1 MLQLPEFNFQVAAQY
16 SRPSDNSLNGISI
29 KSFLKENHV
38 ENYQALGTLSWE
50 ADIWGRI
57 RSQQEA
63 ALAEYMQ
70 SYEAV
75 KAVQTRVVADIAQ
88 GYFNLVMLDRK
99 LAISKSNLLLSDSF
113 LVATQK
119 MKDAGMVNLLA
130 VQQAESQKQS
140 TSLLIPQLEE
150 NIAIQENALKILTG
164 QIPDS
169 VERNGM
175 LDGMMKYEN
184 ISSGVPASLLSR
196 RPDVRAA
203 ELAVVAANARM
214 GVAKANMY
222 PALNITAGGGLE
234 SFKSSNW
241 FKLPGSLF
249 GLAAGTITQP
259 VFRRNELKTNYEIA
273 KLEREQSVLEF
284 RQLVLQAVG
293 EVADALVEIE
303 QLQQQRQ
310 IADNL
315 HIAARRLREQPVA
328 RQARNADDEA
338 DDRRKNDAEAGDQKR
353 VEQPDPKGA
362 TIGRAA
368 RRIFDQ
374 RLTDVEAGGLVPESE
389 AGCDL
394 RPRQVVDCVAG
405 GAVDEQRDHG
415 AENKLIGNAADFRVV
430 VEHDTRGARLR
441 RQVTRH
447 FPLVGRLKRR
457 RHLFE
462 RGRGRTSAANSS
474 AARSADRRRV
484 LDAALGPQLVQPA
497 FDLER

>member
-1 MLQLPEFNFQVAAQY
+1 MNRLITDKNNALEKNLRPSRAGFFEKYIDSTDRTLLASFSFIFLLLFLVSCRVNKPYKPNAPVPEKFRGQATADTLSFGDKQWKELFTDSRLSTLIDSGIRNNYDLLIAVNRLDIARRRMRQSKLLQLPEFNFQVAAQY

-38 ENYQALGTLSWE
+38 ENYQAMGTLSWE

-57 RSQQEA
+57 RSQKEA

-75 KAVQTRVVADIAQ
+75 KAVQTQIVADIAQ
-88 GYFNLVMLDRK
+88 GYFNLVMLDRQ
-99 LAISKSNLLLSDSF
+99 LEISKSNLLLSDSF

-119 MKDAGMVNLLA
+119 MKDAGIVNLLA

-164 QIPDS
+164 QLPDA
-169 VERNGM
+169 VERSGM
-175 LDGMMKYEN
+175 LNEMMKFEN

-214 GVAKANMY
+214 GVAKASMY

-241 FKLPGSLF
+241 FNIPGSLF
-249 GLAAGTITQP
+249 GLAAGTIVQP

-284 RQLVLQAVG
+284 RQRVLQAVG
-293 EVADALVEIE
+293 EVADALVAIE
-303 QLQQQRQ
+303 QLQKQRE
-310 IADNL
+310 IASSRVDTLKLSVIN
-315 HIAARRLREQPVA
+315 ARKL
-328 RQARNADDEA
+328 
-338 DDRRKNDAEAGDQKR
+338 
-353 VEQPDPKGA
+353 
-362 TIGRAA
+362 
-368 RRIFDQ
+368 F
-374 RLTDVEAGGLVPESE
+374 SS
-389 AGCDL
+389 DL
-394 RPRQVVDCVAG
+394 ANYLEVITAQ
-405 GAVDEQRDHG
+405 
-415 AENKLIGNAADFRVV
+415 GNALQA
-430 VEHDTRGARLR
+430 ELELANIEK
-441 RQVTRH
+441 RQ
-447 FPLVGRLKRR
+447 
-457 RHLFE
+457 
-462 RGRGRTSAANSS
+462 
-474 AARSADRRRV
+474 
-484 LDAALGPQLVQPA
+484 LDALVELYRALGGGW
-497 FDLER
+497 R

>member
-1 MLQLPEFNFQVAAQY
+1 MIRLIRQFLNINVLVILLGLFMLNACRVSKPYERPQVTTGDKFRGQATADTLSIADKQWKEIFSDSRLTTLIDSGIKNNYDLLLAVNRLDISRRRMRQSKLLQLPEFNFQVAAQY

-63 ALAEYMQ
+63 ALTEYMQ

-88 GYFNLVMLDRK
+88 GYFNLVMLDRQ

-164 QIPDS
+164 QTPDS

-175 LDGMMKYEN
+175 LDNMMKYEN

-241 FKLPGSLF
+241 FNIPGSLF

-310 IADNL
+310 IALSRVDTLKLSVIN
-315 HIAARRLREQPVA
+315 ARKLFSSDLANYLEVITAQGNA
-328 RQARNADDEA
+328 LQAQLEL
-338 DDRRKNDAEAGDQKR
+338 
-353 VEQPDPKGA
+353 A
-362 TIGRAA
+362 TI
-368 RRIFDQ
+368 
-374 RLTDVEAGGLVPESE
+374 EK
-389 AGCDL
+389 
-394 RPRQVVDCVAG
+394 RQ
-405 GAVDEQRDHG
+405 
-415 AENKLIGNAADFRVV
+415 
-430 VEHDTRGARLR
+430 
-441 RQVTRH
+441 
-447 FPLVGRLKRR
+447 
-457 RHLFE
+457 
-462 RGRGRTSAANSS
+462 
-474 AARSADRRRV
+474 
-484 LDAALGPQLVQPA
+484 LDALVELYRALGGGWK
-497 FDLER
+497 